1 VIIPVLGILAILS
14 PVLAGGDLRRLGDL
28 RFRGSWVVLVALVAQ
43 VVVISVIPGENRTA
57 LASVHLATYAA
68 AGWFVV
74 MNRRV
79 PGILVVAVGAASNAL
94 AIAANGGQL
103 PASRGALQRAGLHLN
118 PHEFVNSG
126 VLAHPHLAFLGDV
139 FATPASLPLANVFS
153 IGDLL
158 ILCGVAW
165 GAHRACGS
173 RLVPAWT
180 GPRATEATEATK
192 ATEPSGAAEVT
203 EPALAVP
210 PPRAEQVPA
219 SSAPVVGPAVLPDAT
234 P

>member
-1 VIIPVLGILAILS
+1 VIIPLIGVLAILS
-14 PVLAGGDLRRLGDL
+14 PALAGGDLRRLGDL

-43 VVVISVIPGENRTA
+43 IVVLSVIPGDNRSA
-57 LASVHLATYAA
+57 LAAVHLATYAA

-79 PGILVVAVGAASNAL
+79 PGILVVSVGAASNAVT
-94 AIAANGGQL
+94 IAANGGQL
-103 PASRGALQRAGLHLN
+103 PASRAAVLRAGLHLD
-118 PHEFVNSG
+118 PHQFVNSG
-126 VLAHPHLAFLGDV
+126 VLAHPRLGFLGDV
-139 FATPASLPLANVFS
+139 FAIPSSVPLANVFS

-158 ILCGVAW
+158 ILVGVAW

-180 GPRATEATEATK
+180 GSRATEA
-192 ATEPSGAAEVT
+192 PEVA

-210 PPRAEQVPA
+210 PPRAQQVPPTAAKVA
-219 SSAPVVGPAVLPDAT
+219 SHQVLPDV
-234 P
+234 PR